1 MEEIDINKLKKDLK
15 DYYEAAY
22 FTLGY
27 GAALMDSFD
36 LDNLSDEEIGPARIM
51 PVAECRQWYGRDL
64 EQEPFPQH
72 LLLQYDMGTLRGRRV
87 PAAGHDHS

>member
-1 MEEIDINKLKKDLK
+1 MEEIDINKLKQDLK

-36 LDNLSDEEIGPARIM
+36 LDNLSDAEIINKAIDNGIN
-51 PVAECRQWYGRDL
+51 L
-64 EQEPFPQH
+64 EQYIINNSNKK
-72 LLLQYDMGTLRGRRV
+72 LII
-87 PAAGHDHS
+87 

>member
-27 GAALMDSFD
+27 GAALMNSFD
-36 LDNLSDEEIGPARIM
+36 LDNLSDEEIINKAIDNGIN
-51 PVAECRQWYGRDL
+51 L
-64 EQEPFPQH
+64 ENYIINNSNKK
-72 LLLQYDMGTLRGRRV
+72 LSR
-87 PAAGHDHS
+87 

>member
-1 MEEIDINKLKKDLK
+1 MEEIDINKLKQDLK

-36 LDNLSDEEIGPARIM
+36 LNNLSDEEIICKAIDNGLNIENYIVNNSNKKLSR
-51 PVAECRQWYGRDL
+51 
-64 EQEPFPQH
+64 
-72 LLLQYDMGTLRGRRV
+72 
-87 PAAGHDHS
+87 

>member
-36 LDNLSDEEIGPARIM
+36 IDNLSDEEIISKA
-51 PVAECRQWYGRDL
+51 AENGVDL
-64 EQEPFPQH
+64 EQYIINNSNKK
-72 LLLQYDMGTLRGRRV
+72 LSR
-87 PAAGHDHS
+87 

>member
-1 MEEIDINKLKKDLK
+1 MEEIDINKLKQDLK

-36 LDNLSDEEIGPARIM
+36 LDNLSDDEIINKAIDNGIN
-51 PVAECRQWYGRDL
+51 L
-64 EQEPFPQH
+64 EQYIINNSNKK
-72 LLLQYDMGTLRGRRV
+72 LSR
-87 PAAGHDHS
+87 

>member
-1 MEEIDINKLKKDLK
+1 MEEIDINKLKQDLK

-36 LDNLSDEEIGPARIM
+36 IDNLSDEEIINKAIDNGLNIENYIINNSNKKLSR
-51 PVAECRQWYGRDL
+51 
-64 EQEPFPQH
+64 
-72 LLLQYDMGTLRGRRV
+72 
-87 PAAGHDHS
+87 

>member
-1 MEEIDINKLKKDLK
+1 MEEIDINKLKQDLK

-36 LDNLSDEEIGPARIM
+36 LDNLSDEEIINKAAKNS
-51 PVAECRQWYGRDL
+51 VDL
-64 EQEPFPQH
+64 EQYIINNSNKK
-72 LLLQYDMGTLRGRRV
+72 LSR
-87 PAAGHDHS
+87 

>member
-1 MEEIDINKLKKDLK
+1 MEEIDINKLKQDLK

-36 LDNLSDEEIGPARIM
+36 LDNLSDEEIISK
-51 PVAECRQWYGRDL
+51 VAKNGVDL
-64 EQEPFPQH
+64 EQYIINNSNKK
-72 LLLQYDMGTLRGRRV
+72 LSR
-87 PAAGHDHS
+87 